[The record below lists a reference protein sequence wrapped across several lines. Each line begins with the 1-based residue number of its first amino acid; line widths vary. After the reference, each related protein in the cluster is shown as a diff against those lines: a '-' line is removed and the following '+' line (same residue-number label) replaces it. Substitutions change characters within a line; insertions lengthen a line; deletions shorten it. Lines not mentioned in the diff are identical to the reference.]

1 MPKKKFF
8 LMYHVERRILMKK
21 LINLSSDKLR
31 AEKMKGRKY
40 KDIAASIGVPA
51 TRLSEIRK
59 RRYMGE
65 ATFLA
70 LLTHNIVTKADLAAL
85 RAQNKFSE
93 IENEIIDM
101 IVDL

>member
-1 MPKKKFF
+1 
-8 LMYHVERRILMKK
+8 
-21 LINLSSDKLR
+21 
-31 AEKMKGRKY
+31 
-40 KDIAASIGVPA
+40 
-51 TRLSEIRK
+51 
-59 RRYMGE
+59 MGE

-101 IVDL
+101 IIDL